1 MTPSVSARID
11 WALLQSPGRLLIHS
25 SSTLMTLISR
35 LLLSCSLSVPMS
47 GHHDHCG
54 KGRRLWIMTS
64 VLSPLSTTVTQS
76 EVIEIRLGNDAK
88 HIFST

>member
-1 MTPSVSARID
+1 
-11 WALLQSPGRLLIHS
+11 
-25 SSTLMTLISR
+25 
-35 LLLSCSLSVPMS
+35 
-47 GHHDHCG
+47 
-54 KGRRLWIMTS
+54 MTS